1 MAEFMTIL
9 REEIEKAVD
18 RNKIITFKTDFIYTI
33 TCELKGTRFASYVLF
48 VNEDRHII
56 KIEMIDADINTTSYA
71 TIKPLT
77 NHEDAFDPQTIMD
90 NITSS
95 SYQLKQ

>member
-9 REEIEKAVD
+9 REEIEKAVN

-33 TCELKGTRFASYVLF
+33 TCELKGSRFASYVLF
-48 VNEDRHII
+48 VNKDRHII
-56 KIEMIDADINTTSYA
+56 KIEMIDAEIHTTSHA

-77 NHEDAFDPQTIMD
+77 DHEDAFDPQTIMD
-90 NITSS
+90 NITSG